1 MIQYYINKN
10 VLMNVFCIY
19 LWNSGLIF
27 NNFPFS
33 LTKVGTS
40 TPAVG
45 KYRAAFLPSL
55 SSVSGVASIVSGV
68 ESLDEV
74 THTIDSTNIIDD
86 GERSVRNITCSEK
99 HILKYLCL
107 HATGSEV
114 WSVYMSS
121 CQRQTLWRDDL
132 IRLWVYTR
140 CSQFPS
146 VGSFTCLSIEHC
158 IQGTLWLYVTCNWQ
172 ACWDFADEGQFENF
186 GVSPWDRTLPSSAAG
201 KWLNH

>member
-1 MIQYYINKN
+1 MIKYYIIKN

-107 HATGSEV
+107 CLHATGSEV

-121 CQRQTLWRDDL
+121 CQRQALWRDDKAVSL
-132 IRLWVYTR
+132 HKVLSVPKCGVFYLPQHRTLYTR
-140 CSQFPS
+140 YPLALCHMQLTGLLRFCWWRPIWKFWGLAL
-146 VGSFTCLSIEHC
+146 GSNPALQRSRQMT
-158 IQGTLWLYVTCNWQ
+158 
-172 ACWDFADEGQFENF
+172 
-186 GVSPWDRTLPSSAAG
+186 
-201 KWLNH
+201 